1 MWLYLLIH
9 VAASLEIDGGH
20 VQQETTN
27 KFIVKI
33 HRTKHKIQD
42 FLNQLGSPNRQHKHT
57 QTTLC

>member
-20 VQQETTN
+20 VKQETTN
-27 KFIVKI
+27 KFIVKM

-42 FLNQLGSPNRQHKHT
+42 FFEPSWVPK
-57 QTTLC
+57 

>member
-33 HRTKHKIQD
+33 HRTKHTIQD
-42 FLNQLGSPNRQHKHT
+42 FFEP
-57 QTTLC
+57 TLVPK